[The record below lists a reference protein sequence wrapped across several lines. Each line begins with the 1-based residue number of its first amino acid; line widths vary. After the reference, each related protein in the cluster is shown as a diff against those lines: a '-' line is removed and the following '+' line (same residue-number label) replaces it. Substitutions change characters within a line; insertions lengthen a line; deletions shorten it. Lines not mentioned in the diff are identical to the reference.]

1 MVLHIATTN
10 SEASTYF
17 LFRDNKKVNEMTT
30 KDVFLEMT
38 VSCEMIDAAPHMEL
52 LSQLCDGM
60 CTPHNRAQGV
70 PPHTPYLTKFDFF
83 F

>member
-1 MVLHIATTN
+1 MALHIATTN

-17 LFRDNKKVNEMTT
+17 LFRDNKKVNEMT
-30 KDVFLEMT
+30 

-60 CTPHNRAQGV
+60 HNRAQGV
-70 PPHTPYLTKFDFF
+70 SPHTPYQTKSDFF
-83 F
+83 